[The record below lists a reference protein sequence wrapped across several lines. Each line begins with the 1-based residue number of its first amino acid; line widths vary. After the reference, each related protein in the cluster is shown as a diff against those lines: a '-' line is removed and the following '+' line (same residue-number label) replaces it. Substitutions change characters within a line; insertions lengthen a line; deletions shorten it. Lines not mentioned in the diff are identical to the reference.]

1 MTLPFSTK
9 ESQLKFINCVVGC
22 HDLCCTCYNPLYHS
36 CKIILNQLAPE
47 LTKEDK
53 HQLKQ
58 CLGEDTTTKDDD
70 IGVTGEDL
78 EKLFAQDDGED
89 DATR

>member
-1 MTLPFSTK
+1 MTLPFTTK
-9 ESQLKFINCVVGC
+9 EEKLKFINCVVGC

-36 CKIILNQLAPE
+36 TKILIQQLAPE

-58 CLGEDTTTKDDD
+58 CLGDDITTKEED
-70 IGVTGEDL
+70 IGISGEDL
-78 EKLFAQDDGED
+78 EKLFEEDDGEKD
-89 DATR
+89 GTR